1 MNSKNIRFRAWLKKD
16 QKMVDVRS
24 IHFGTKKIMYSYSD
38 GPQNYGSRSCRFED
52 CILLSWYP
60 KQDGAGNDIF
70 EGDILYRHADFRHIS
85 PNWVED
91 NYIVVNMG
99 DAVKMYTVRTSGK
112 EAVFYGR
119 MGDVDTTSYIVVGN
133 ILEDKNILT
142 DLGFEVQEI
151 C

>member
-16 QKMVDVRS
+16 QKMVDVTS

-60 KQDGAGNDIF
+60 KQDGVGNDVF
-70 EGDILYRHADFRHIS
+70 EGDILYKHVDLRHIS
-85 PNWVED
+85 SNWEED
-91 NYIVVNMG
+91 TYIVVNME
-99 DAVKMYTVRTSGK
+99 DAVRMYTSRSSGRD
-112 EAVFYGR
+112 VVYYGT
-119 MGDVDTTSYIVVGN
+119 MEDVDVSSYMVIGN
-133 ILEDKNILT
+133 IFENKDMLT
-142 DLGFEVQEI
+142 TLGFEVQEI